1 MKELQVFTNTE
12 FGPVRT
18 LEEDGIVLFCAKDV
32 AGNLGYNN
40 TADAVSRHCPYIV
53 KRDVGVQTGTLA
65 DGDPAYQMHSMTFI
79 PESDVYRL
87 IMRSKLPA
95 AQRFER
101 WVVEEIL
108 PTIRKHGI
116 FATGETMDAIIRDP
130 QFGIRLLSELQAER
144 EQRKAIEQESE
155 QHKQIIS
162 ELEPKARYCDLVLK
176 SKTLVPVSMI
186 AKDYGLSAIKF
197 NLLLHEL
204 GVQYRMAETWLLYQK
219 YADQGYAHSQTHVLD
234 NGTTIV
240 TTCWTQKGRLFLY
253 QLLKEQAGVLPV
265 IEREYGICER

>member
-1 MKELQVFTNTE
+1 MNELQLFTNTE

-18 LEEDGIVLFCAKDV
+18 LEENGQILFCAKDV
-32 AGNLGYNN
+32 AVNLGYGNV
-40 TADAVSRHCPYIV
+40 ADAIQKHCKGIA
-53 KRDVGVQTGTLA
+53 KRDTPTNGGIQ
-65 DGDPAYQMHSMTFI
+65 SMTFI

-108 PTIRKHGI
+108 PTIRNHGI
-116 FATGETMDAIIRDP
+116 YATGETLEALISDP
-130 QFGIRLLSELQAER
+130 QFGIRLLSELQTER
-144 EQRKAIEQESE
+144 EQRKAAEEE
-155 QHKQIIS
+155 REHHKRVIF

-186 AKDYGLSAIKF
+186 AKDYGLSAMKF

-253 QLLKEQAGVLPV
+253 QLLKERAGVLPV
-265 IEREYGICER
+265 IERDCGICER

>member
-1 MKELQVFTNTE
+1 MTELQLFTNTE

-18 LEEDGIVLFCAKDV
+18 LEENGQILFCAKDV
-32 AGNLGYNN
+32 AVNLGYGNV
-40 TADAVSRHCPYIV
+40 ADAIQKHCKGIA
-53 KRDVGVQTGTLA
+53 KRDTPTNGGIQ
-65 DGDPAYQMHSMTFI
+65 SMTFI

-108 PTIRKHGI
+108 PTIRKYGI
-116 FATGETMDAIIRDP
+116 YATGETLETLIRDP
-130 QFGIRLLSELQAER
+130 QFGIRLLSELQTER
-144 EQRKAIEQESE
+144 EQRKAAEEEREHQKRVIF
-155 QHKQIIS
+155 
-162 ELEPKARYCDLVLK
+162 ELEPKARYCDLVLQ

-186 AKDYGLSAIKF
+186 AKDYGLSVMKF
-197 NLLLHEL
+197 ILLLHEL

-240 TTCWTQKGRLFLY
+240 TTCWTPKGRLSLY
-253 QLLKEQAGVLPV
+253 RLLKEQAGVLPV
-265 IEREYGICER
+265 IERDCGICER

>member
-1 MKELQVFTNTE
+1 MDHMQVFKNSE
-12 FGPVRT
+12 FGSVRT
-18 LEEDGIVLFCAKDV
+18 LEENGMILFCAKDI
-32 AGNLGYNN
+32 AINLGYGN
-40 TADAVSRHCPYIV
+40 TRDAIQRHCKGVV
-53 KRDVGVQTGTLA
+53 KRDSLT
-65 DGDPAYQMHSMTFI
+65 DGGDQSLGFI

-95 AQRFER
+95 AQRFEC

-108 PTIRKHGI
+108 PSIRKHGI
-116 FATGETMDAIIRDP
+116 YATGELLEAMIRDP
-130 QFGIRLLSELQAER
+130 QLGARLFLELQAER
-144 EQRKAIEQESE
+144 EQRKAIEEESE
-155 QHKQIIS
+155 HHKQIIS

-186 AKDYGLSAIKF
+186 AKDYGLSAMKF

-240 TTCWTQKGRLFLY
+240 ITCWTQKGRLFLY
-253 QLLKEQAGVLPV
+253 RLLKEQAGVLPV
-265 IEREYGICER
+265 IERDCGICER

>member
-1 MKELQVFTNTE
+1 MNELQVFTNTG

-18 LEEDGIVLFCAKDV
+18 WEEDGIVLFCAKDV

-40 TADAVSRHCPYIV
+40 TRDAIQRHCPYVV

-65 DGDPAYQMHSMTFI
+65 DGDPACQVHSMTFI

-87 IMRSKLPA
+87 IMRSKLPT

-108 PTIRKHGI
+108 PTIRKHGMY
-116 FATGETMDAIIRDP
+116 ATAETLEALVRDP

-144 EQRKAIEQESE
+144 VHRKAAEEESE
-155 QHKQIIS
+155 HQKRIIG

-186 AKDYGLSAIKF
+186 AKDYGLSAMKF

-204 GVQYRMAETWLLYQK
+204 GIQYRMAETWLLYQK

-265 IEREYGICER
+265 IERDCGICER

>member
-1 MKELQVFTNTE
+1 MDHMQVFNCSE
-12 FGPVRT
+12 FGSVRT
-18 LEEDGIVLFCAKDV
+18 LEENGMILFCAKDV
-32 AGNLGYNN
+32 AINLGYNN
-40 TADAVSRHCPYIV
+40 TRAVILRHCKGV
-53 KRDVGVQTGTLA
+53 TKRDSLT
-65 DGDPAYQMHSMTFI
+65 DGGDQSLGFI

-95 AQRFER
+95 AERFER
-101 WVVEEIL
+101 WIVEEIL
-108 PTIRKHGI
+108 PTIRKHGVY
-116 FATGETMDAIIRDP
+116 ATGETLEALVRDP
-130 QFGIRLLSELQAER
+130 QFGIRLRSELLAER
-144 EQRKAIEQESE
+144 EQRKVIEQESE

-176 SKTLVPVSMI
+176 SKTLVTVSMI

-240 TTCWTQKGRLFLY
+240 TTCRTQKGRLFLY

>member
-1 MKELQVFTNTE
+1 MNELQLFTNTE

-18 LEEDGIVLFCAKDV
+18 FEENGQILFCAKDV
-32 AGNLGYNN
+32 AVNLGYGNV
-40 TADAVSRHCPYIV
+40 ADAIQKHCKGIA
-53 KRDVGVQTGTLA
+53 KRDTPTNGGIQ
-65 DGDPAYQMHSMTFI
+65 SMTFI

-116 FATGETMDAIIRDP
+116 YATGETLEALIRDP
-130 QFGIRLLSELQAER
+130 RFGIRLLSELQTER
-144 EQRKAIEQESE
+144 EQRKAAEEEREHQKRVIF
-155 QHKQIIS
+155 

-186 AKDYGLSAIKF
+186 AKDYGLSAMKF

-234 NGTTIV
+234 NGITIV
-240 TTCWTQKGRLFLY
+240 STCWTQKGRLFLY
-253 QLLKEQAGVLPV
+253 RLLKEQAGVLPV
-265 IEREYGICER
+265 IERDCGICER

>member
-1 MKELQVFTNTE
+1 MNELQLFTNAE

-18 LEEDGIVLFCAKDV
+18 LEEDGQILFCAKDV
-32 AGNLGYNN
+32 AVNLGYNN
-40 TADAVSRHCPYIV
+40 TRDAIQRHCPYVV

-65 DGDPAYQMHSMTFI
+65 NGNPALQVHSVVFI

-87 IMRSKLPA
+87 IIRSKQPA

-101 WVVEEIL
+101 WVMEEIL

-116 FATGETMDAIIRDP
+116 YATGETLEALIQDP
-130 QFGIRLLSELQAER
+130 QFGIRLLSELQTER
-144 EQRKAIEQESE
+144 EQRKTAEEEREHQKRLIY
-155 QHKQIIS
+155 
-162 ELEPKARYCDLVLK
+162 ELEPKARYCDLVLQSK
-176 SKTLVPVSMI
+176 SLVPVSMI

-204 GVQYRMAETWLLYQK
+204 GVQYRMADTWLLYQK
-219 YADQGYAHSQTHVLD
+219 YADQGYTQSQTHVLD

-240 TTCWTQKGRLFLY
+240 NTCWTQKGRLFLY
-253 QLLKEQAGVLPV
+253 KLLKERAGVLPV
-265 IEREYGICER
+265 IEREYCKCEN

>member
-1 MKELQVFTNTE
+1 MNELQLFTNTE

-18 LEEDGIVLFCAKDV
+18 LEENGQILFCAKDV
-32 AGNLGYNN
+32 AVNLGYGNV
-40 TADAVSRHCPYIV
+40 ADATQKHCKGIA
-53 KRDVGVQTGTLA
+53 KRDTLTN
-65 DGDPAYQMHSMTFI
+65 GGMQSMTFI

-87 IMRSKLPA
+87 IMRSKLPT

-116 FATGETMDAIIRDP
+116 YATGELLEAMIRDP
-130 QFGIRLLSELQAER
+130 QLGARLFLELQAER
-144 EQRKAIEQESE
+144 EQRKVIEEESE
-155 QHKQIIS
+155 HHKQIIS

-176 SKTLVPVSMI
+176 SKSLVPVSMI
-186 AKDYGLSAIKF
+186 AKDYGLSAMKF

-253 QLLKEQAGVLPV
+253 RLLKEQAGVLPV
-265 IEREYGICER
+265 IERDCGICER

>member
-1 MKELQVFTNTE
+1 MTELQLFTNSE

-18 LEEDGIVLFCAKDV
+18 LEENGQILFCAKDV
-32 AGNLGYNN
+32 TANLGYENAAC
-40 TADAVSRHCPYIV
+40 TIQKHCKGIS
-53 KRDVGVQTGTLA
+53 KRYTLTNGGTQT
-65 DGDPAYQMHSMTFI
+65 MMFI

-87 IMRSKLPA
+87 IIRSKLPA
-95 AQRFER
+95 AERFER

-108 PTIRKHGI
+108 PSIRKHGI
-116 FATGETMDAIIRDP
+116 YASGETLEALIRDP

>member
-1 MKELQVFTNTE
+1 MNELQLFTNTE

-18 LEEDGIVLFCAKDV
+18 LEENGQILFCAKDV
-32 AGNLGYNN
+32 AVNLGYGNV
-40 TADAVSRHCPYIV
+40 ADAIQKHCKGIA
-53 KRDVGVQTGTLA
+53 KRDTLTN
-65 DGDPAYQMHSMTFI
+65 GGIQSMTFI

-108 PTIRKHGI
+108 PTIRNHGI
-116 FATGETMDAIIRDP
+116 YATGETLEALIRDP
-130 QFGIRLLSELQAER
+130 RFGIRLLSELQTER
-144 EQRKAIEQESE
+144 EQRKAAEEE
-155 QHKQIIS
+155 REHHKRVIF

-186 AKDYGLSAIKF
+186 AKDYGLSAMKF

-265 IEREYGICER
+265 IERDCGICER

>member
-1 MKELQVFTNTE
+1 MNELQVFTNTE

-53 KRDVGVQTGTLA
+53 KRDALTNGGTQL
-65 DGDPAYQMHSMTFI
+65 MTFI

-108 PTIRKHGI
+108 PTVRKHGI
-116 FATGETMDAIIRDP
+116 YATGETLEALVRDP

-155 QHKQIIS
+155 QHKQIIN

-186 AKDYGLSAIKF
+186 AKDYGLSATKF

-240 TTCWTQKGRLFLY
+240 STCWTQKGRLFLY

>member
-1 MKELQVFTNTE
+1 
-12 FGPVRT
+12 
-18 LEEDGIVLFCAKDV
+18 
-32 AGNLGYNN
+32 
-40 TADAVSRHCPYIV
+40 
-53 KRDVGVQTGTLA
+53 
-65 DGDPAYQMHSMTFI
+65 
-79 PESDVYRL
+79 
-87 IMRSKLPA
+87 MRSKLPT

-116 FATGETMDAIIRDP
+116 FATSETLEALIQDP

-144 EQRKAIEQESE
+144 VHRKAAEEESE
-155 QHKQIIS
+155 HQKRVIG

-186 AKDYGLSAIKF
+186 AKDYGLSAMKF

>member
-1 MKELQVFTNTE
+1 MNGLQIFTNTE

-18 LEEDGIVLFCAKDV
+18 LEEDGIVLFCARDV

-65 DGDPAYQMHSMTFI
+65 DGDPAYQVHSMTFI

-116 FATGETMDAIIRDP
+116 YATGETLEALIRDP
-130 QFGIRLLSELQAER
+130 KFGIRLLSELQTER
-144 EQRKAIEQESE
+144 EQRIAAEEESE
-155 QHKQIIS
+155 HQKRIIG
-162 ELEPKARYCDLVLK
+162 ELEPKARYCDLVLH
-176 SKTLVPVSMI
+176 SKT
-186 AKDYGLSAIKF
+186 
-197 NLLLHEL
+197 
-204 GVQYRMAETWLLYQK
+204 
-219 YADQGYAHSQTHVLD
+219 
-234 NGTTIV
+234 
-240 TTCWTQKGRLFLY
+240 
-253 QLLKEQAGVLPV
+253 
-265 IEREYGICER
+265 

>member
-1 MKELQVFTNTE
+1 MNELQVFTNTE

-53 KRDVGVQTGTLA
+53 KRDALTNGGTQL
-65 DGDPAYQMHSMTFI
+65 MTFI

-108 PTIRKHGI
+108 PTVRKHGI
-116 FATGETMDAIIRDP
+116 YATGETLEALVRDP

-155 QHKQIIS
+155 QHKQIIN

-186 AKDYGLSAIKF
+186 AKDYGLSATKF

-219 YADQGYAHSQTHVLD
+219 YAGQGYAHSQTHILD
-234 NGTTIV
+234 NGTAIV
-240 TTCWTQKGRLFLY
+240 STCWTQKGRLFLY

-265 IEREYGICER
+265 IEREYGICES

>member
-1 MKELQVFTNTE
+1 MDHMQVFKNSE
-12 FGPVRT
+12 FGSVRT
-18 LEEDGIVLFCAKDV
+18 LEEDGVILFCAKDI
-32 AGNLGYNN
+32 AINLGYGN
-40 TADAVSRHCPYIV
+40 TRDAIQRHCRGVV
-53 KRDVGVQTGTLA
+53 KRDSLTNG
-65 DGDPAYQMHSMTFI
+65 GDQSLGFI

-95 AQRFER
+95 AQHFER

-116 FATGETMDAIIRDP
+116 YATGDTLEAIVRDP

-155 QHKQIIS
+155 QHKQIIR

-197 NLLLHEL
+197 NQLLHDL
-204 GVQYRMAETWLLYQK
+204 GVQYRMAETWLLYQR

-234 NGTTIV
+234 NGSTIV
-240 TTCWTQKGRLFLY
+240 ATCWTQKGRLFLY

-265 IEREYGICER
+265 IESEYGICER